1 MERAG
6 DETFEV
12 FITDTGETFHC
23 GAGQSLL
30 TGMERLGRKGIPVGC
45 RGGGCG
51 VCKVHVTAGDIR
63 CRKMSRAHVSAEDEA
78 RGIVLACRCRPASDI
93 RLAVIGT
100 MDKAF
105 FKHAQAGG
113 AR

>member
-12 FITDTGETFHC
+12 FITDTGESFRC
-23 GAGQSLL
+23 GAGQTLL
-30 TGMERLGRKGIPVGC
+30 GGMERLGRKGIPVGC

-51 VCKVHVTAGDIR
+51 VCKVHVTAGEVR

-93 RLAVIGT
+93 RLAVIGS

-105 FKHAQAGG
+105 LKHAQAGG